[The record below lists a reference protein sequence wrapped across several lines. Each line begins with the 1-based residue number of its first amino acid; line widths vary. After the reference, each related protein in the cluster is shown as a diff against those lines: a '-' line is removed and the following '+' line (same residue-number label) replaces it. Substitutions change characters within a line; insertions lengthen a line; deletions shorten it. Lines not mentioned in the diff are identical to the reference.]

1 MVIDMGPFVLCI
13 LDGVGIREEVNGN
26 ALKLAKTKTLDYLF
40 KNYPHSLLEA
50 SGTSVGLP
58 FGQMGNSEV
67 GHLNIGA
74 GKVVYQPLQFI
85 TKNIE
90 DKTFFDNKELL
101 EARNHCKKNN
111 SKLHIC
117 GLLSDGGVHS
127 HISHLFALLDMCKK
141 ELA

>member
-1 MVIDMGPFVLCI
+1 MGPFVLCI

-90 DKTFFDNKELL
+90 YKKLLTNKKY
-101 EARNHCKKNN
+101 RR
-111 SKLHIC
+111 I
-117 GLLSDGGVHS
+117 
-127 HISHLFALLDMCKK
+127 MRT
-141 ELA
+141 